1 MKFNKGIAI
10 SYFGLI
16 LLSMIYAL
24 SYWNYYIDITG
35 PAIKENNLIL
45 GIKLFPFYEFLE
57 LKSAFFATALVLIML
72 CLGFYYWFNPITK
85 KWLKSIVIM
94 GYIATLFSM
103 SYGPLKIHF
112 GKNDTY
118 TGPRVYSKILD
129 PYSKEQLPD
138 ELYLRLEL
146 QLWEA
151 RALLLSVFLSLSTSI
166 FLFYHNPK
174 NEVAFEEIL
183 DN

>member
-72 CLGFYYWFNPITK
+72 CLGLYYCFNPITK
-85 KWLKSIVIM
+85 K
-94 GYIATLFSM
+94 
-103 SYGPLKIHF
+103 
-112 GKNDTY
+112 
-118 TGPRVYSKILD
+118 
-129 PYSKEQLPD
+129 
-138 ELYLRLEL
+138 
-146 QLWEA
+146 
-151 RALLLSVFLSLSTSI
+151 
-166 FLFYHNPK
+166 
-174 NEVAFEEIL
+174 
-183 DN
+183 